1 VNVAM
6 IRHLVAKDL
15 SFQRVPLAAA
25 GAVGVPALAMLSS
38 SSAVVFYIGSV
49 LLITVVISVGIYLAM
64 MTVIAERTR
73 GMLPFVM
80 SLPIGVREYTLAKLV
95 ASLALFLTPWAALGA
110 GVVVVILVRGAVPDG
125 LLPYAV
131 LLLLHLLTGYVLTLG
146 AALVSGSEGWTI
158 AVAGAANLAVHGFM
172 YWTSHLADVAAVI
185 GGPGVVW
192 TTSIRRLVL
201 AELLAVALIL
211 TATWL
216 WQSRRTDFP

>member
-15 SFQRVPLAAA
+15 RFQRAPMAVAGVVSAA
-25 GAVGVPALAMLSS
+25 ALAMLA
-38 SSAVVFYIGSV
+38 SASGMAFYVGSV
-49 LLITVVISVGIYLAM
+49 LLITVVISVGIYLAL
-64 MTVIAERTR
+64 MTVLAERTQ

-80 SLPIGVREYTLAKLV
+80 SLPIGVREYTLAKLLS
-95 ASLALFLTPWAALGA
+95 SLALFLAPWCVIGA
-110 GVVVVILVRGAVPDG
+110 GAAAVILTRGAVPDG

-131 LLLLHLLTGYVLTLG
+131 VLLLHLLTGYVLTLG
-146 AALVSGSEGWTI
+146 VALISESEGWSMV
-158 AVAGAANLAVHGFM
+158 VAGAANLAVQGFM

-185 GGPGVVW
+185 NGPTVVW
-192 TTSIRRLVL
+192 TTSIRRLIL

-211 TATWL
+211 AATWV